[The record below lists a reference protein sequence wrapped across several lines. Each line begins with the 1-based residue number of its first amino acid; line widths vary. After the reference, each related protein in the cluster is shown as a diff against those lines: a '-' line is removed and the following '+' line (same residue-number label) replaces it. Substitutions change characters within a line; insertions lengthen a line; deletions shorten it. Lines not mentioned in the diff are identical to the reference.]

1 MKKFTKF
8 LSLTFAVIFAVS
20 VFTVKSEAA
29 MSAAGQAHM
38 RPLSENE
45 VQLLYTIFEPE
56 EYTKMY
62 PDVKEVL
69 GTDEMTLFNHFI
81 TFGIWE
87 QRQPCVAF
95 NVDVY
100 ATRNPDLHV
109 EFGDDIVA
117 YYRYY
122 ATHLNEQSFRPKPT
136 KYDALWNNCIIYSVY
151 DFVEGQEQPREGA
164 VPVQTGNYHPDVF
177 IYGEDPEEANKQFNP

>member
-1 MKKFTKF
+1 MKKISRV
-8 LSLTFAVIFAVS
+8 LSLALAVICAVS
-20 VFTVKSEAA
+20 FFSIKSEAA

-38 RPLSENE
+38 RALTADE
-45 VQLLYTIFEPE
+45 VQTLYSLFEAD

-87 QRQPCVAF
+87 QRQPCAAF

-100 ATRNPDLHV
+100 ATRNLDLHV
-109 EFGDDIVA
+109 AYGDDIVA
-117 YYRYY
+117 YYMYY
-122 ATHLNEQSFRPKPT
+122 ATHLKEQSWRPKPT
-136 KYDALWNNCIIYSVY
+136 KYDALWNNCVIYSVY
-151 DFVEGQEQPREGA
+151 DFVEGQEKPRQGA
-164 VPVQTGNYHPDVF
+164 VPVQTANYHPDVF
-177 IYGEDPEEANKQFNP
+177 IYGEDPKEANKDFK

>member
-1 MKKFTKF
+1 MKKVRKL
-8 LSLTFAVIFAVS
+8 LSMALAIMFAIS
-20 VFTVKSEAA
+20 VFSIRSEAA

-45 VQLLYTIFEPE
+45 VQLIYTMFKAD

-100 ATRNPDLHV
+100 ATRNPDLHK

-122 ATHLNEQSFRPKPT
+122 ATHLNEQSWRTTPT
-136 KYDALWNNCIIYSVY
+136 KYDALWHNCIIYSVY
-151 DFVEGQEQPREGA
+151 DFVEGQDGPREGA
-164 VPVQTGNYHPDVF
+164 IPVQTGNYHPDVF
-177 IYGEDPEEANKQFNP
+177 INGEDPSEANKAFE

>member
-1 MKKFTKF
+1 MKKLSKF
-8 LSLTFAVIFAVS
+8 LSLALAVLCAVS
-20 VFTVKSEAA
+20 FFSIKSEAA
-29 MSAAGQAHM
+29 MSAEGQAHM

-45 VQLLYTIFEPE
+45 VQLIYTLFDAEQ
-56 EYTKMY
+56 YTKMY

-69 GTDEMTLFNHFI
+69 GDDEMTLFAHFI

-87 QRQPCVAF
+87 QRQPSVSF

-100 ATRNPDLHV
+100 ASRNVDLHV

-122 ATHLNEQSFRPKPT
+122 ATHLNEQSFRPTPT
-136 KYDALWNNCIIYSVY
+136 KYDALWHNATIYSVY

-164 VPVQTGNYHPDVF
+164 VPVQTMNYHPGVE
-177 IYGEDPEEANKQFNP
+177 IYPADDDDDD